1 MKKNLFIG
9 VSLTVG
15 IPTTTM
21 AQQKQPEHPNLIF
34 IITDQLRNDR
44 YWESW
49 LSHLPGSQIRHFST
63 DR

>member
-21 AQQKQPEHPNLIF
+21 AQQKQPEHPI
-34 IITDQLRNDR
+34 
-44 YWESW
+44 
-49 LSHLPGSQIRHFST
+49 
-63 DR
+63 